1 MYLGAKIQISEE
13 KNKKKMS
20 FFEREY
26 HSRDC
31 PLCATDSEGVF
42 LICRLWGRLSLQVRE
57 EFGNF
62 LGIGRK
68 SP

>member
-13 KNKKKMS
+13 KNKKNMS

-31 PLCATDSEGVF
+31 PLCATDYEGIC
-42 LICRLWGRLSLQVRE
+42 LICRL
-57 EFGNF
+57 
-62 LGIGRK
+62 
-68 SP
+68 